1 MTPFATARGM
11 IAEFFDLMT
20 GPEIGVAPCAGSM
33 APAEELCGR
42 AQAFLASTE
51 PADAGDRLAKAATDL
66 RALQEWMRVPDDV
79 TPFDTPQLV
88 EWLNAR
94 PTHVVHP
101 ALFAIETAPI
111 WPKELTPDLRYVL
124 GLMCFDLARYA
135 HVYRLAGEFVAAGG
149 APLLRRA
156 EDEQAFMLHKLV
168 GYLFGHGPKWAEVMT
183 IDLARALT
191 VAKARATA
199 KPDGDAA

>member
-11 IAEFFDLMT
+11 LAEFFDLMT

-33 APAEELCGR
+33 APAEDLCGR
-42 AQAFLASTE
+42 AQAFLAGTE
-51 PADAGDRLAKAATDL
+51 PADAGDRLAKAATNL

-79 TPFDTPQLV
+79 TPFDPPQLV

-111 WPKELTPDLRYVL
+111 WPKELTPDLRHVL
-124 GLMCFDLARYA
+124 GLMCFELGKFAR
-135 HVYRLAGEFVAAGG
+135 VYRVAGEFVAAGG
-149 APLLRRA
+149 EPLQRRA

-168 GYLFGHGPKWAEVMT
+168 GYLFGHGPKWAEAMT
-183 IDLARALT
+183 IDLDRALK
-191 VAKARATA
+191 VAMARATA
-199 KPDGDAA
+199 KPEGDAA